1 MITYLLIL
9 FVLALG
15 ITLWSMRG
23 FGKKTTKQEKHEVK
37 QGSIVMLGD
46 EIHHYKR
53 DASTGSA

>member
-23 FGKKTTKQEKHEVK
+23 LGKKANKQGKHEVK
-37 QGSIVMLGD
+37 QGSIVILED
-46 EIHHYKR
+46 KIQHYH
-53 DASTGSA
+53 